1 MPFRTDVDKRR
12 SHEDQEK
19 IHRNLTLNDIQEQP
33 TLDEMLDCY
42 DFVDEYCQK
51 YNIKTID
58 HQSKELSDNSGNRI
72 TNSTAHETEQSTCQ
86 EQYNQFQTAYSDQL
100 NFEFR
105 EQAKPRKRHLKK

>member
-1 MPFRTDVDKRR
+1 MPFRTDVDKRK

>member
-1 MPFRTDVDKRR
+1 MPYRTDVNNKK
-12 SHEDQEK
+12 SLEDQEK
-19 IHRNLTLNDIQEQP
+19 IHRNLTLNDIKEP

-58 HQSKELSDNSGNRI
+58 HQAKELSDNSGNRI
-72 TNSTAHETEQSTCQ
+72 TSSTAHDTEQSTCQ

-100 NFEFR
+100 NFEFK
-105 EQAKPRKRHLKK
+105 E